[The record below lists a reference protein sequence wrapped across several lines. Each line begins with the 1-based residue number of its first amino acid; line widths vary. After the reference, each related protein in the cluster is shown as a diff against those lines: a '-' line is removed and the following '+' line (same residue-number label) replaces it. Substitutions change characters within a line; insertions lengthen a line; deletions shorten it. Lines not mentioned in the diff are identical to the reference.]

1 MDPTAAT
8 AEPDDS
14 IMAGP
19 VSAERESAGV
29 VSVGPVSAGPV
40 SARTEVAPT
49 FEQVYA
55 TEFVQLVRTATA
67 ITGSTAAAED
77 IVQDAFAKL
86 YLRFGRVEQPVA
98 YLRRSVVNGCVSRF
112 RKHRREDLVDA
123 PTDRFD
129 AGTAGDPSDRLDL
142 AERLARLNPRQRAV
156 VVLRIQHGLPEAEV
170 AELLGC
176 RPGTVG
182 SLLHRALAALRIQLE
197 ELP

>member
-40 SARTEVAPT
+40 SARTEVA
-49 FEQVYA
+49 
-55 TEFVQLVRTATA
+55 
-67 ITGSTAAAED
+67 
-77 IVQDAFAKL
+77 
-86 YLRFGRVEQPVA
+86 
-98 YLRRSVVNGCVSRF
+98 
-112 RKHRREDLVDA
+112 
-123 PTDRFD
+123 
-129 AGTAGDPSDRLDL
+129 
-142 AERLARLNPRQRAV
+142 
-156 VVLRIQHGLPEAEV
+156 
-170 AELLGC
+170 ELLGC

-182 SLLHRALAALRIQLE
+182 SLLHRALAALRIQPE

>member
-40 SARTEVAPT
+40 SAGIEVAPT

-112 RKHRREDLVDA
+112 RKHRREDLVDG
-123 PTDRFD
+123 TDDRTD
-129 AGTAGDPSDRLDL
+129 ASHDSTSADRLDL

-170 AELLGC
+170 AELLSC